1 MMGTQLQHPV
11 IAALPKDWTPLW
23 RAPVE
28 NHNIPEIDTE
38 EAELGL
44 ALCQGNR
51 EPFETSL
58 AAVETG
64 LAGQVSLCE
73 DVFEA
78 LRGIWFRDRATNVD
92 ITFAMSSLMLAFRRE
107 GAYEPEPRK
116 ILRRGE
122 ILVLTPGFEPHFA
135 GACLAAEWLGH
146 CGHDVSVELGSK
158 EEEMSPLGH
167 NRDIAAIILATS
179 PVFGRSES
187 ATAIAQC
194 VRDLRK
200 TSNTRPVIS
209 LGAIA
214 LAPVDEIDRIG
225 FDSFCLSA
233 LELPG
238 LIDRLGDPAEDI
250 DTGRELELAL

>member
-1 MMGTQLQHPV
+1 MGTQLQHPV
-11 IAALPKDWTPLW
+11 SAAPPENWTPLW

-44 ALCQGNR
+44 ALCQGNG

-78 LRGIWFRDRATNVD
+78 LRGLWCRDMASNVD
-92 ITFAMSSLMLAFRRE
+92 ITFAMSSLMLAFRRKN
-107 GAYEPEPRK
+107 AYEPGLRK
-116 ILRRGE
+116 TPLCGE
-122 ILVLTPGFEPHFA
+122 ILVLTPDFEPHFA
-135 GACLAAEWLGH
+135 GACLAADWLGH
-146 CGHDVSVELGSK
+146 CGHDVSVELGSN

-187 ATAIAQC
+187 ATAIAKC
-194 VRDLRK
+194 VRELRK

-238 LIDRLGDPAEDI
+238 LIGRLSHPAEDI